1 MRSNI
6 PTFTR
11 KLTND
16 EFLQLI
22 PDAFQSVIF
31 GTVDADGNPR
41 TNVADIELKDGDWL
55 IFATTYQKPFYQR
68 LKNHP
73 QISITALK
81 GDETLNSVG
90 FDLVGIATEVDRQY
104 INQIFK
110 QHPEMTQISSNH
122 SERRSLLRPFAIQA
136 IWGSIYDLRQNPIFQ
151 QHITFQSSKRS
162 ERK

>member
-1 MRSNI
+1 MRSSI
-6 PTFTR
+6 PIFTR

-41 TNVADIELKDGDWL
+41 TNVADIELKDGDQL

-68 LKNHP
+68 LKSHP

-90 FDLVGIATEVDRQY
+90 FDLVGIAKEVDRHY
-104 INQIFK
+104 IDLIFQ
-110 QHPEMTQISSNH
+110 QHPEMSQISSNH
-122 SERRSLLRPFAIQA
+122 SERRSLLRPFAIQPL
-136 IWGSIYDLRQNPIFQ
+136 WGSIYDLRQDPIFQ
-151 QHITFQSSKRS
+151 QHLTFQDNN
-162 ERK
+162 